1 MSADRDHNR
10 CKGWPKL
17 PGTDMAVPGSVPPV
31 LIYRTERSV
40 TQSAPGRR
48 RWILEFERSA
58 APFIE
63 PLMGWTGS
71 SDPFASIRLEFPDCE
86 RAVGFAEKNGWDYR
100 VIDPPARKPL
110 IKGYADRFKYEL
122 ADAMARAAHGRSK
135 CSEQSSITRTESPSG
150 WPNRK

>member
-10 CKGWPKL
+10 SKGWPKL
-17 PGTDMAVPGSVPPV
+17 PGTDMAVPEGVPPA
-31 LIYRTERSV
+31 LIYRAERSV

-48 RWILEFERSA
+48 PWILEFERSA

-71 SDPFASIRLEFPDCE
+71 SDPFASIRLEFPDCQS
-86 RAVGFAEKNGWDYR
+86 AVGFAEKNGWDYR
-100 VIDPPARKPL
+100 VIDPPTRRPL

-122 ADAMARAAHGRSK
+122 ADAMARAGGSGSK
-135 CSEQSSITRTESPSG
+135 CLEQSSMTGTGFPSG
-150 WPNRK
+150 RPNRK